1 MMKKLV
7 FTFFAILL
15 SSSAF
20 AAYDKALELYQENKF
35 QESLAVCAEDL
46 IMAEDFKPG
55 SPNYKIRY
63 LAAHNHWKLGN
74 VESASI
80 HFRKCMAIDKT
91 KIDPYIDLSML
102 LIEKRKFKEA
112 GSVIEDGLKVK
123 EDAMLFW
130 LLGKIALERRDY
142 QRARTLF
149 ERANGID
156 PEFYISYNDLGIAL
170 MKLGKYGDANAAFS
184 VAYAINPD
192 SMEINNNMAYSLY
205 KMEKKNEALPY
216 IKKAMELA
224 SGNESVKALAQLI
237 ENK

>member
-1 MMKKLV
+1 MKKLV
-7 FTFFAILL
+7 FAFLVIFI

-20 AAYDKALELYQENKF
+20 AAYDKALALYQENKF
-35 QESLAVCAEDL
+35 QESLAICAEDL
-46 IMAEDFKPG
+46 VMADDFKPG

-74 VESASI
+74 AESASI

-112 GSVIEDGLKVK
+112 GSVIEDGLQVK

-130 LLGKIALERRDY
+130 LLGKIAVERNDY
-142 QRARTLF
+142 QRAKTLF

-192 SMEINNNMAYSLY
+192 SAEINNNIACSLY
-205 KMEKKNEALPY
+205 KMGKNNEALPY

-224 SGNESVKALAQLI
+224 SGNESIKSLAQKI

>member
-1 MMKKLV
+1 MKKLIL
-7 FTFFAILL
+7 TFFAILL

-149 ERANGID
+149 ERANGIG

>member
-1 MMKKLV
+1 MKKLIL
-7 FTFFAILL
+7 TFFAILL

>member
-1 MMKKLV
+1 MKKLILIFLVV
-7 FTFFAILL
+7 FV

-20 AAYDKALELYQENKF
+20 AAYDNALALYQENKF
-35 QESLAVCAEDL
+35 KESLAVCAEDL
-46 IMAEDFKPG
+46 VMADDFRPG

-74 VESASI
+74 IESASI
-80 HFRKCMAIDKT
+80 HFRKCMAIEKT

-102 LIEKRKFKEA
+102 LIEKRKFKGA

-130 LLGKIALERRDY
+130 LLGRIAIERTDY
-142 QRARTLF
+142 QRAKTLF

-156 PEFYISYNDLGIAL
+156 PEFYVSYNDLGIAL

-184 VAYAINPD
+184 VAYAINGD
-192 SMEINNNMAYSLY
+192 SAEINNNMAYCLY
-205 KMEKKNEALPY
+205 KMGKNNEAIPY
-216 IKKAMELA
+216 IKKALEL
-224 SGNESVKALAQLI
+224 SSDKESIKALAQKI

>member
-1 MMKKLV
+1 MMKKLIL
-7 FTFFAILL
+7 TFFAILL

-192 SMEINNNMAYSLY
+192 SAEINNNMAYSLY

-216 IKKAMELA
+216 IKKALELA
-224 SGNESVKALAQLI
+224 SGKESVKALSRLI

>member
-1 MMKKLV
+1 MKKLIFIFLVV
-7 FTFFAILL
+7 FV

-20 AAYDKALELYQENKF
+20 AAYDNALALYQENKF
-35 QESLAVCAEDL
+35 KESLAVCAEDL
-46 IMAEDFKPG
+46 VMADDFRPG

-74 VESASI
+74 IESASI
-80 HFRKCMAIDKT
+80 HFRKCMAIEKT

-130 LLGKIALERRDY
+130 LLGRIAAERTDY
-142 QRARTLF
+142 QRAKTLF

-156 PEFYISYNDLGIAL
+156 PEFFVSYNDLGIAL

-184 VAYAINPD
+184 VAYAINGD
-192 SMEINNNMAYSLY
+192 SAEINNNMAYCLY
-205 KMEKKNEALPY
+205 KMGKNNEALPY
-216 IKKAMELA
+216 IKKALELA
-224 SGNESVKALAQLI
+224 SDKESIKALAQKI

>member
-1 MMKKLV
+1 MMKKLILIFLVV
-7 FTFFAILL
+7 FV

-20 AAYDKALELYQENKF
+20 AAYDNALALYQENKF
-35 QESLAVCAEDL
+35 KESLAVCAEDL
-46 IMAEDFKPG
+46 VMADDFRPG

-74 VESASI
+74 IESASI
-80 HFRKCMAIDKT
+80 HFRKCMAIEKT

-130 LLGKIALERRDY
+130 LLGRIAVERTDY
-142 QRARTLF
+142 QRAKTLF

-156 PEFYISYNDLGIAL
+156 PEFYVSYNDLGIAL

-184 VAYAINPD
+184 VAYAINGD
-192 SMEINNNMAYSLY
+192 SAEINNNMAYCLY
-205 KMEKKNEALPY
+205 KMGKNNEAIPY
-216 IKKAMELA
+216 IKKALEL
-224 SGNESVKALAQLI
+224 SSDKESIKALAQKI

>member
-1 MMKKLV
+1 MKKLIFIFLV
-7 FTFFAILL
+7 FFV

-20 AAYDKALELYQENKF
+20 AAYDKALALYQENKF
-35 QESLAVCAEDL
+35 QESLAICAEDL
-46 IMAEDFKPG
+46 IMADDFKPG
-55 SPNYKIRY
+55 SSNYKIRY

-74 VESASI
+74 AESASI

-91 KIDPYIDLSML
+91 KTDPYIDLSML
-102 LIEKRKFKEA
+102 LIEKRKFSEA
-112 GSVIEDGLKVK
+112 GSVIEDGLKIK
-123 EDAMLFW
+123 EDAMLYW
-130 LLGKIALERRDY
+130 LLGKIAIERKDY

-149 ERANGID
+149 ERANGLD

-192 SMEINNNMAYSLY
+192 SAEINNNMAYSLY
-205 KMEKKNEALPY
+205 KMGKNNEALPY

-224 SGNESVKALAQLI
+224 SGNESVKALAQKI

>member
-1 MMKKLV
+1 MMKKLIL
-7 FTFFAILL
+7 TFFAILL

>member
-1 MMKKLV
+1 MKKL
-7 FTFFAILL
+7 ILIFL
-15 SSSAF
+15 VLFISSSAF
-20 AAYDKALELYQENKF
+20 AAYDKALSLYQENKF
-35 QESLAVCAEDL
+35 QESLAICAEDL
-46 IMAEDFKPG
+46 VMADDFKPG
-55 SPNYKIRY
+55 TQNYKIRY

-74 VESASI
+74 IESASI

-91 KIDPYIDLSML
+91 KIDSYIDLSML
-102 LIEKRKFKEA
+102 LIEKRKFSAA

-130 LLGKIALERRDY
+130 LLGKIAIERRDY

-156 PEFYISYNDLGIAL
+156 PEFYVSYNDLGIAL

-184 VAYAINPD
+184 VAYAIKPD
-192 SMEINNNMAYSLY
+192 SAEINNNMAYSLY
-205 KMEKKNEALPY
+205 KMEKKNEALHY

-224 SGNESVKALAQLI
+224 SGNESIKTLAQKI

>member
-1 MMKKLV
+1 MKKLIFIFLVV
-7 FTFFAILL
+7 FM
-15 SSSAF
+15 SSSVF
-20 AAYDKALELYQENKF
+20 AAYDQALSLYQENKF
-35 QESLAVCAEDL
+35 QESLAICATDL
-46 IMAEDFKPG
+46 VMAEDFKPG
-55 SPNYKIRY
+55 SANYKIRY

-74 VESASI
+74 TESASI

-102 LIEKRKFKEA
+102 LIEKKKYKEA

-130 LLGKIALERRDY
+130 LLGRIAIEKGNFER
-142 QRARTLF
+142 AKSLL

-156 PEFYISYNDLGIAL
+156 PEMYVSYNDLGIAL

-184 VAYAINPD
+184 VAYAMNAD
-192 SMEINNNMAYSLY
+192 SAEINNNMAYSLY
-205 KMEKKNEALPY
+205 KMGKNNEALPY
-216 IKKAMELA
+216 IKKAQEL
-224 SGNESVKALAQLI
+224 SSSNESIKSLAQKI

>member
-1 MMKKLV
+1 MKKLIL
-7 FTFFAILL
+7 TFFAILL

-216 IKKAMELA
+216 IKKALELA

>member
-1 MMKKLV
+1 MKKLIL
-7 FTFFAILL
+7 TFFAILL

-91 KIDPYIDLSML
+91 KIDPYIDFSML

>member
-1 MMKKLV
+1 MKKWILIFLV
-7 FTFFAILL
+7 LFI

-20 AAYDKALELYQENKF
+20 AAYDKALSLYQENKF
-35 QESLAVCAEDL
+35 QESLAICAEDL
-46 IMAEDFKPG
+46 VMADDFKPG
-55 SPNYKIRY
+55 TQNYKIRY

-74 VESASI
+74 IESASI

-102 LIEKRKFKEA
+102 LIEKRKFSAA

-130 LLGKIALERRDY
+130 LLGKIAIERRDY

-156 PEFYISYNDLGIAL
+156 PEFYVSYNDLGIAL

-192 SMEINNNMAYSLY
+192 SAEINNNMAYSLY
-205 KMEKKNEALPY
+205 KMEKKNEALHY

-224 SGNESVKALAQLI
+224 SGNESIKTLAQKI

>member
-1 MMKKLV
+1 MKKVL

-46 IMAEDFKPG
+46 IMAEDFRPG

-74 VESASI
+74 TESASI

-102 LIEKRKFKEA
+102 LIEKKKFKEA

-130 LLGKIALERRDY
+130 LLGKIAIERRDY
-142 QRARTLF
+142 QRAKTLF

-170 MKLGKYGDANAAFS
+170 MKLGKYGEANAAFS
-184 VAYAINPD
+184 VAYAINPE
-192 SMEINNNMAYSLY
+192 SAEINNNMAYCLY
-205 KMEKKNEALPY
+205 KMDKKNEASQY
-216 IKKAMELA
+216 IKKALELA
-224 SGNESVKALAQLI
+224 SGNESIKSLAQKI

>member
-1 MMKKLV
+1 
-7 FTFFAILL
+7 
-15 SSSAF
+15 
-20 AAYDKALELYQENKF
+20 
-35 QESLAVCAEDL
+35 
-46 IMAEDFKPG
+46 MAEDFKPG

-156 PEFYISYNDLGIAL
+156 PNFIYHIMISGLL
-170 MKLGKYGDANAAFS
+170 
-184 VAYAINPD
+184 
-192 SMEINNNMAYSLY
+192 
-205 KMEKKNEALPY
+205 
-216 IKKAMELA
+216 
-224 SGNESVKALAQLI
+224 
-237 ENK
+237 

>member
-1 MMKKLV
+1 MKKL
-7 FTFFAILL
+7 ILIFL
-15 SSSAF
+15 VLFISSSAF
-20 AAYDKALELYQENKF
+20 AAYDKALSLYQENKF
-35 QESLAVCAEDL
+35 QESLAICAEDL
-46 IMAEDFKPG
+46 VMADDFKPG
-55 SPNYKIRY
+55 TQNYKIRY

-74 VESASI
+74 IESASI

-102 LIEKRKFKEA
+102 LIEKRKFSAA

-130 LLGKIALERRDY
+130 LLGKIAIERRDY

-156 PEFYISYNDLGIAL
+156 PEFYVSYNDLGIAL

-192 SMEINNNMAYSLY
+192 SAEINNNMAYSLY
-205 KMEKKNEALPY
+205 KMEKKNEALHY

-224 SGNESVKALAQLI
+224 SGNESIKTLAQKI